1 MKRLIAGWLAALL
14 LMAVAGPASA
24 APTIGME
31 LNKLETRDN
40 NSCRAYL
47 VFDNDAKAAYT
58 KFKLDLILFDGDG
71 IITKRVA
78 LDAAPVQEEKT
89 VVKVFDISG
98 VQCQDIGRVLI
109 NEVLECATAE
119 GAVDKCMNRIRPTT
133 KAGAELSK

>member
-1 MKRLIAGWLAALL
+1 MKRLIAGWLAVLF
-14 LMAVAGPASA
+14 LMAVVGPASA

-31 LNKLETRDN
+31 LNKLDSRD

-47 VFDNDAKAAYT
+47 VFENGAEAAYT
-58 KFKLDLILFDGDG
+58 KFKLDLILFDEDG

-78 LDAAPVQEEKT
+78 LDAAPVNADKT
-89 VVKVFDISG
+89 VVKVFDISD

-109 NEVLECATAE
+109 NEVLECATE
-119 GAVDKCMNRIRPTT
+119 DGAVEKCMNRIRPTT